1 MKKTSFIAL
10 ITLSSLV
17 LSQVAAFADESTVPV
32 DSTASVVVTPTQP
45 SSTPSETNPTP
56 IIPPVDNTATPN
68 VTPSIPDTSAS
79 TDPTTPSTTEPSKD
93 DAVLPKDSSS
103 TVEPSTDKQD
113 ATTSPSEDT
122 TQKPS
127 DQPSQTDTTDKQDTT
142 ATDNNTVTVPT
153 VDGGKTTLTP
163 SVDVPTNNPNV
174 SAQTAINAGAS
185 QVGTTSQVT
194 GQIVQ
199 NVTPVAPVYT
209 NTGYQIISTQN
220 SQVVV
225 AYADGSR
232 ATVSPEEVGGTVNA
246 DKTISVTDQA
256 GEKKT
261 LPHTGEKAGVLM
273 MTLGLGI
280 LALVVAVLFKR
291 ETLKR

>member
-17 LSQVAAFADESTVPV
+17 LSQVAAFADEGTPPV

-56 IIPPVDNTATPN
+56 TIPPVDNTATPN
-68 VTPSIPDTSAS
+68 VTPSIPDAS

-113 ATTSPSEDT
+113 STTSPSEDT

-127 DQPSQTDTTDKQDTT
+127 DQPNQTDTTDKQDTT
-142 ATDNNTVTVPT
+142 TIDNKTVTVPT

-174 SAQTAINAGAS
+174 SAQTAVNAGGS

-199 NVTPVAPVYT
+199 NVTPAAPVYT
-209 NTGYQIISTQN
+209 NTGYQIVSTLN

-246 DKTISVTDQA
+246 DKTISVQTA
-256 GEKKT
+256 SGEMKT
-261 LPHTGEKAGVLM
+261 LPSTGDE
-273 MTLGLGI
+273 LGLLASFSGFVI
-280 LALVVAVLFKR
+280 LIGAWLLRKKNGADKA
-291 ETLKR
+291 

>member
-17 LSQVAAFADESTVPV
+17 LSQVAAFADEGTPPV

-56 IIPPVDNTATPN
+56 TIPPVDNTATPN
-68 VTPSIPDTSAS
+68 VTPSIPDAS

-113 ATTSPSEDT
+113 STTSPSEDT

-127 DQPSQTDTTDKQDTT
+127 DQPNQTDTTDKQDTT
-142 ATDNNTVTVPT
+142 TIDNKTVTVPT

-174 SAQTAINAGAS
+174 SAQTAVNAGGS

-194 GQIVQ
+194 GQIVK
-199 NVTPVAPVYT
+199 NVTPAAPVYT
-209 NTGYQIISTQN
+209 NTGYQIVSTLN

-246 DKTISVTDQA
+246 DKTISVQTA
-256 GEKKT
+256 SGEMKT
-261 LPHTGEKAGVLM
+261 LPSTGDE
-273 MTLGLGI
+273 LGL
-280 LALVVAVLFKR
+280 LASFSGFVLLIGAWLLRK
-291 ETLKR
+291 KNGADKA

>member
-17 LSQVAAFADESTVPV
+17 LSQVAAFADEGTPPV

-56 IIPPVDNTATPN
+56 TIPPVDNTATPN
-68 VTPSIPDTSAS
+68 VTPSIPDAS

-113 ATTSPSEDT
+113 STTSPSEDT

-127 DQPSQTDTTDKQDTT
+127 DQPNQTDTTDKQDTT
-142 ATDNNTVTVPT
+142 TIDNKTVTVPT

-174 SAQTAINAGAS
+174 SAQTAVNAGAS

-199 NVTPVAPVYT
+199 NVTPAAPVYT
-209 NTGYQIISTQN
+209 NTGYQIVSTVN

-246 DKTISVTDQA
+246 DKTISVQTA
-256 GEKKT
+256 SGEMKT
-261 LPHTGEKAGVLM
+261 LPSTGDE
-273 MTLGLGI
+273 LGLLTSFSGF
-280 LALVVAVLFKR
+280 VLLIGAWLLRKKNGAD
-291 ETLKR
+291 EA

>member
-10 ITLSSLV
+10 VTLSSLV
-17 LSQVAAFADESTVPV
+17 LSQAVAFADESTVPV

-56 IIPPVDNTATPN
+56 TIPPVDNTA
-68 VTPSIPDTSAS
+68 TPSIPDTSAS

-113 ATTSPSEDT
+113 PAPSPSEDT
-122 TQKPS
+122 TPKPS
-127 DQPSQTDTTDKQDTT
+127 DQPSQTDTTDKQDPTT
-142 ATDNNTVTVPT
+142 TDNKTVTVPT

-174 SAQTAINAGAS
+174 SAQTAVNAGAS

-199 NVTPVAPVYT
+199 NVTPAAPVYT
-209 NTGYQIISTQN
+209 NTGYQIVSTVN

-246 DKTISVTDQA
+246 DKTISVQTA
-256 GEKKT
+256 SGEMKT
-261 LPHTGEKAGVLM
+261 LPSTGDE
-273 MTLGLGI
+273 LGLLTSFSGF
-280 LALVVAVLFKR
+280 VLLIGAWLLRKKNGAD
-291 ETLKR
+291 EA

>member
-17 LSQVAAFADESTVPV
+17 LSQVAAFADEGTPPV

-56 IIPPVDNTATPN
+56 TIPPVDNTATPN
-68 VTPSIPDTSAS
+68 VTPSIPDAS

-113 ATTSPSEDT
+113 STTSPSEDT

-127 DQPSQTDTTDKQDTT
+127 DQPNQTDTTDKQDTT
-142 ATDNNTVTVPT
+142 TIDNKTVTVPT

-174 SAQTAINAGAS
+174 SAQTAVNAGGS

-199 NVTPVAPVYT
+199 NVTPAAPVYT
-209 NTGYQIISTQN
+209 NTGYQIVSTLN

-246 DKTISVTDQA
+246 DKTISV
-256 GEKKT
+256 
-261 LPHTGEKAGVLM
+261 
-273 MTLGLGI
+273 
-280 LALVVAVLFKR
+280 
-291 ETLKR
+291 

>member
-17 LSQVAAFADESTVPV
+17 LSQVAAFADEGTPPV

-56 IIPPVDNTATPN
+56 TIPPVDNTATPN
-68 VTPSIPDTSAS
+68 VTPSIPDAS
-79 TDPTTPSTTEPSKD
+79 KDPTTPSTTEPSKD

-113 ATTSPSEDT
+113 STTSPSEDT

-127 DQPSQTDTTDKQDTT
+127 DQPNQTDTTDKQDTT
-142 ATDNNTVTVPT
+142 TIDNKTVTVPT

-174 SAQTAINAGAS
+174 SAQTAVNAGGS

-199 NVTPVAPVYT
+199 NVTPAAPVYT
-209 NTGYQIISTQN
+209 NTGYQIVSTLN

-246 DKTISVTDQA
+246 DKTISVQTA
-256 GEKKT
+256 SGEMKT
-261 LPHTGEKAGVLM
+261 LPSTGDE
-273 MTLGLGI
+273 LGL
-280 LALVVAVLFKR
+280 LASFSGFVLLIGAWLLRK
-291 ETLKR
+291 KNGADKA

>member
-10 ITLSSLV
+10 VTLSSLV
-17 LSQVAAFADESTVPV
+17 LSQAVAFADESTVPV

-56 IIPPVDNTATPN
+56 TIPPVDNTA
-68 VTPSIPDTSAS
+68 TPSIPDTSAS

-113 ATTSPSEDT
+113 PT
-122 TQKPS
+122 
-127 DQPSQTDTTDKQDTT
+127 TTDNK
-142 ATDNNTVTVPT
+142 TVTVPT

-174 SAQTAINAGAS
+174 SAQTAVNAGAS

-199 NVTPVAPVYT
+199 NVTPAAPVYT
-209 NTGYQIISTQN
+209 NTGYQIVSTVN

-246 DKTISVTDQA
+246 DKTISVQTA
-256 GEKKT
+256 SGEMKT
-261 LPHTGEKAGVLM
+261 LPSTGDE
-273 MTLGLGI
+273 LGLLTSFSGF
-280 LALVVAVLFKR
+280 VLLIGAWLLRKKNGAD
-291 ETLKR
+291 EA

>member
-10 ITLSSLV
+10 VTLSSLV
-17 LSQVAAFADESTVPV
+17 LSQAAVFADEGSAPV
-32 DSTASVVVTPTQP
+32 DSTARLVVTPTHP
-45 SSTPSETNPTP
+45 SSTPSKTNPTP
-56 IIPPVDNTATPN
+56 TIPPVDNTATPN
-68 VTPSIPDTSAS
+68 VTPPNSDTSTS
-79 TDPTTPSTTEPSKD
+79 TAPPTPSTTEPSKD

-103 TVEPSTDKQD
+103 TVKPSTDKQD
-113 ATTSPSEDT
+113 TTPSRSKDT

-127 DQPSQTDTTDKQDTT
+127 SQPSQTDTASAGTT
-142 ATDNNTVTVPT
+142 ATDNKTVTVPT

-163 SVDVPTNNPNV
+163 SVDVPTNKPNV
-174 SAQTAINAGAS
+174 SAQTAVDAGAS

-199 NVTPVAPVYT
+199 NVTPAAPVYT
-209 NTGYQIISTQN
+209 NTGYQIVSTVN

-246 DKTISVTDQA
+246 DKTISVQTA
-256 GEKKT
+256 SGEMKT
-261 LPHTGEKAGVLM
+261 LPSTGEES
-273 MTLGLGI
+273 GLLASLSGFI
-280 LALVVAVLFKR
+280 LLIGAWLLRKKHGQDEA
-291 ETLKR
+291 

>member
-10 ITLSSLV
+10 ITLSSLL
-17 LSQVAAFADESTVPV
+17 LSQAAVFADEGTAPV
-32 DSTASVVVTPTQP
+32 DSTASVVTPTQP

-56 IIPPVDNTATPN
+56 TIPPVDNTA
-68 VTPSIPDTSAS
+68 TPSIPDTSAS
-79 TDPTTPSTTEPSKD
+79 TNPTTPSTTEPSKD

-113 ATTSPSEDT
+113 TTTPSEDT
-122 TQKPS
+122 TPKPS
-127 DQPSQTDTTDKQDTT
+127 DQPSQTDTTDKQEPTT
-142 ATDNNTVTVPT
+142 TDDKTVTVPT
-153 VDGGKTTLTP
+153 VDGGKTSLTP

-174 SAQTAINAGAS
+174 SAQTAVNAGAS

-199 NVTPVAPVYT
+199 NVTPAAPVYT
-209 NTGYQIISTQN
+209 NTGYQIVSTVN

-225 AYADGSR
+225 AYGDGTT
-232 ATVSPEEVGGTVNA
+232 ATVDPATVGGVVNA
-246 DKTISVTDQA
+246 DKTISVTDQS

-261 LPHTGEKAGVLM
+261 LPHTGEKEGVLM
-273 MTLGLGI
+273 MTAGLSL
-280 LALVVAVLFKR
+280 LALVVVVL
-291 ETLKR
+291 LKRKPLKR

>member
-10 ITLSSLV
+10 VTLSSLV
-17 LSQVAAFADESTVPV
+17 LSQAVAFADESTVPV

-56 IIPPVDNTATPN
+56 TIPPVDNTA
-68 VTPSIPDTSAS
+68 TPSIPDTSAS

-113 ATTSPSEDT
+113 PAPSPSEDT
-122 TQKPS
+122 TPKPS
-127 DQPSQTDTTDKQDTT
+127 DQPSQTDTTDKQEPTT
-142 ATDNNTVTVPT
+142 TDNKTVTVPT

-174 SAQTAINAGAS
+174 SAQTAVNAGAS

-199 NVTPVAPVYT
+199 NVTPAAPVYT
-209 NTGYQIISTQN
+209 NTGYQIVSTVN

-246 DKTISVTDQA
+246 DKTISVQTA
-256 GEKKT
+256 SGEMKT
-261 LPHTGEKAGVLM
+261 LPSTGDE
-273 MTLGLGI
+273 LGLLTSFSGF
-280 LALVVAVLFKR
+280 VLLIGAWLLRKKNGAD
-291 ETLKR
+291 EA

>member
-10 ITLSSLV
+10 VTLSSLV
-17 LSQVAAFADESTVPV
+17 LSQAVAFADESTVPV

-56 IIPPVDNTATPN
+56 TIPPVDNTA
-68 VTPSIPDTSAS
+68 TPSIPDTSAS

-113 ATTSPSEDT
+113 STTSPSEDT

-127 DQPSQTDTTDKQDTT
+127 DQPNQTDTTDKQDTT
-142 ATDNNTVTVPT
+142 TIDNKTVTVPT

-174 SAQTAINAGAS
+174 SAQTAVNAGAS

-199 NVTPVAPVYT
+199 NVTPAAPVYT
-209 NTGYQIISTQN
+209 NTGYQIVSTVN

-246 DKTISVTDQA
+246 DKTISVQTA
-256 GEKKT
+256 SGEMKT
-261 LPHTGEKAGVLM
+261 LPSTGDE
-273 MTLGLGI
+273 LGLLTSFSGF
-280 LALVVAVLFKR
+280 VLLIGAWLLRKKNGAD
-291 ETLKR
+291 EA

>member
-10 ITLSSLV
+10 ITLSSLL
-17 LSQVAAFADESTVPV
+17 LSQAAVFADEGTAPV
-32 DSTASVVVTPTQP
+32 DSTASVVTPTQP

-56 IIPPVDNTATPN
+56 TIPPVDNTA
-68 VTPSIPDTSAS
+68 TPSIPDTSAS
-79 TDPTTPSTTEPSKD
+79 TNPTTPSTTEPSKD

-199 NVTPVAPVYT
+199 NVTPAAPVYT
-209 NTGYQIISTQN
+209 NTGYQIVSTVN

-225 AYADGSR
+225 AYGDGTT
-232 ATVSPEEVGGTVNA
+232 ATVDPATVGGVVNA
-246 DKTISVTDQA
+246 DKTISVTDQS

-261 LPHTGEKAGVLM
+261 LPHTGEKEGVLM
-273 MTLGLGI
+273 MTAGLSL
-280 LALVVAVLFKR
+280 LALVVVVL
-291 ETLKR
+291 LKRKPLKR

>member
-17 LSQVAAFADESTVPV
+17 LSQVAAFADEGTPPV

-56 IIPPVDNTATPN
+56 TIPPVDNTATPN
-68 VTPSIPDTSAS
+68 VTPTIPDAS

-113 ATTSPSEDT
+113 STTSPSEDT

-127 DQPSQTDTTDKQDTT
+127 DQPNQTDTTDKQDTT
-142 ATDNNTVTVPT
+142 TIDNKTVTVPT

-174 SAQTAINAGAS
+174 SAQTAVNAGGS

-199 NVTPVAPVYT
+199 NVTPAAPVYT
-209 NTGYQIISTQN
+209 NTGYQIVSTLN

-246 DKTISVTDQA
+246 DKTISVQTA
-256 GEKKT
+256 SGEMKT
-261 LPHTGEKAGVLM
+261 LPSTGDE
-273 MTLGLGI
+273 LGL
-280 LALVVAVLFKR
+280 LASFSGFVLLIGAWLLRK
-291 ETLKR
+291 KNGADKA

>member
-17 LSQVAAFADESTVPV
+17 LSQVAAFADEGTTPV

-56 IIPPVDNTATPN
+56 TIPPVDNTATPN
-68 VTPSIPDTSAS
+68 VIPSIPDAS

-113 ATTSPSEDT
+113 STTSPSEDT

-127 DQPSQTDTTDKQDTT
+127 DQPNQTDTTDKQDTT
-142 ATDNNTVTVPT
+142 TIDNKTVTVPT

-174 SAQTAINAGAS
+174 SAQTAVNAGVS

-199 NVTPVAPVYT
+199 NVTPAAPVYT
-209 NTGYQIISTQN
+209 NTGYQIVSTVN

-246 DKTISVTDQA
+246 DKTISVQTA
-256 GEKKT
+256 SGEMKT
-261 LPHTGEKAGVLM
+261 LPSTGDE
-273 MTLGLGI
+273 LGL
-280 LALVVAVLFKR
+280 LASFSGFVLLIGAWLLRK
-291 ETLKR
+291 KNGADKA

>member
-10 ITLSSLV
+10 VTLSSLV
-17 LSQVAAFADESTVPV
+17 LSQAAVFADEGSVPV
-32 DSTASVVVTPTQP
+32 DSTASVVVTPTHP
-45 SSTPSETNPTP
+45 SSTPSKTNPTP
-56 IIPPVDNTATPN
+56 TIPPVDNTATPN
-68 VTPSIPDTSAS
+68 VTPPNSDTSTS
-79 TDPTTPSTTEPSKD
+79 TAPTTPSTTEPSKD

-103 TVEPSTDKQD
+103 TVKPSTDKQD
-113 ATTSPSEDT
+113 TTPSPSKDT

-127 DQPSQTDTTDKQDTT
+127 SQPSQTDTASAGTT
-142 ATDNNTVTVPT
+142 ATDNKTVTVPT

-163 SVDVPTNNPNV
+163 SVDVPTNKPNV
-174 SAQTAINAGAS
+174 SAQTAVDAGAS

-199 NVTPVAPVYT
+199 NVTPAAPVYT
-209 NTGYQIISTQN
+209 NTGYQIVSTVN

-225 AYADGSR
+225 AYAYGSR